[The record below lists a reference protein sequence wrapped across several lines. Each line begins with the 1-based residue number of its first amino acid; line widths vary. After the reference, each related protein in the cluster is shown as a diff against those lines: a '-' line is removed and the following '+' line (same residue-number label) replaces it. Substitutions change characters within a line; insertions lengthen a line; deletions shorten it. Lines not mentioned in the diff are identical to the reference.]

1 MYFMRPARRIL
12 SLRSLMAGSSFSE
25 LQPRHLEGG
34 AGDGATWVPPRGFR
48 CVCKSSAAR
57 LCSLLSVPVG
67 GYFSD
72 GLSTGARPALAEVHA
87 PLGGT
92 RWLLYALVAECLF
105 LGHCG
110 SRSRTGAD
118 TGLPRGR
125 LGACVWSA
133 LAGCGEHARRPWPGK
148 CGLRPG
154 PVMSCSGP
162 FGQRGCP
169 ITTS

>member
-1 MYFMRPARRIL
+1 MYFMRTARPTL
-12 SLRSLMAGSSFSE
+12 SHRSFTTGVHFQNPNPDTWRAG
-25 LQPRHLEGG
+25 LEN
-34 AGDGATWVPPRGFR
+34 GATWVPPRDFR
-48 CVCKSSAAR
+48 CARASSVAR
-57 LCSLLSVPVG
+57 LRSLPSVPVG
-67 GYFSD
+67 SYFSD
-72 GLSTGARPALAEVHA
+72 GLTTGTRPALAEVHA

-92 RWLLYALVAECLF
+92 RRLLYALVAECLF

-133 LAGCGEHARRPWPGK
+133 LAGCGEHARRPCPGK

-162 FGQRGCP
+162 FGQQGCP